1 MANHLSR
8 LQFLS
13 FNHSINN
20 QIPYLL
26 RSVLPKG
33 LPHLKGLEVKFISY
47 IEPDVVNFTGA
58 TWYETESGEFET
70 TSVSRG
76 AVRTLRKSYMRSI
89 VRGAPNIKELCLQN
103 MPQDPAKLVSLYV
116 RYLFSSTQRIEQVHL
131 ASTLSQLPW
140 LERLYASCGPFRFA
154 REIYQSELYNF
165 VAGCRP
171 LAEACPQLKSVTDVS
186 RTSLLYLSA
195 KVTRDAQGSVVDI
208 IPSRHSVGMELLGGE
223 INPFPYNS

>member
-154 REIYQSELYNF
+154 REIYQSELQF
-165 VAGCRP
+165 RSWLSPTRRSMPA
-171 LAEACPQLKSVTDVS
+171 AQVS
-186 RTSLLYLSA
+186 HRC
-195 KVTRDAQGSVVDI
+195 VENEPVVSFCKGH
-208 IPSRHSVGMELLGGE
+208 SRCARLGGRH
-223 INPFPYNS
+223 NSKSSQR